1 MKGTVMPNEQV
12 YYVLANPPTQPQER
26 EHRRSGNRGLLTLAV
41 IGVGAYLLYQ
51 NEKKRQELFEEQR
64 KQQQNANAYKTTI

>member
-1 MKGTVMPNEQV
+1 MPNEQV

-26 EHRRSGNRGLLTLAV
+26 EPRRSGGRGLLTLAV

-51 NEKKRQELFEEQR
+51 NEKKRQELEAELRTR
-64 KQQQNANAYKTTI
+64 KQNVTTYTTI